1 MLDDVLQRLLRNAEQ
16 TERCVGRDTWASH
29 TLPEL
34 DSYAE
39 STRHVTTEPCDGLR
53 EPEEFQR
60 WGIHVTRQAVDVAH
74 DFFGPFGQTGNSL
87 GERWRHHTCKRAE
100 ATDLDAQQRKFLA

>member
-1 MLDDVLQRLLRNAEQ
+1 
-16 TERCVGRDTWASH
+16 VGRDTWASH

-39 STRHVTTEPCDGLR
+39 STRHVTAETGDGLR
-53 EPEEFQR
+53 EPEEFKLWR
-60 WGIHVTRQAVDVAH
+60 MEVMRQAVDVAH
-74 DFFGPFGQTGNSL
+74 DVFGPFGQTGNGL
-87 GERWRHHTCKRAE
+87 GERWRHRPCKRAE